1 MKHSKPDWK
10 RCLTKSHTKS
20 WCLLESWLSYRA
32 HSSTQTR
39 FSASWVTIG
48 LPRDLPSRL
57 HRLWHVGSK
66 VISPQFLIS
75 THVINISFFGLADC
89 DETLQKFYG
98 ELKVMDGWCDQTQK
112 LRQELDLNQGVN
124 IVEIEESEEWRGI
137 LLFNSLDM
145 CASHTF
151 YTFSF

>member
-1 MKHSKPDWK
+1 M
-10 RCLTKSHTKS
+10 
-20 WCLLESWLSYRA
+20 
-32 HSSTQTR
+32 
-39 FSASWVTIG
+39 
-48 LPRDLPSRL
+48 
-57 HRLWHVGSK
+57 WHVGSK
-66 VISPQFLIS
+66 VISNPIS
-75 THVINISFFGLADC
+75 NFHTCYIYIFFGLADC

-151 YTFSF
+151 YTFFFLINETAL